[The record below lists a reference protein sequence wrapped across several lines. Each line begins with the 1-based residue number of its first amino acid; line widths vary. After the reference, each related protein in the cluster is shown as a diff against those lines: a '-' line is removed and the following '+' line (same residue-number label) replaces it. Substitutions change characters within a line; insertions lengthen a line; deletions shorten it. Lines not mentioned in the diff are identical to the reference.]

1 MTITI
6 TAAQDGR
13 TVRGVLRQDL
23 LVSAALLGLLKRREG
38 ALLLNGAPVFTNAV
52 LRAGDVLTVDL
63 SDPAGA
69 GGVPPVPMELEIPYE
84 DEDLLIVN
92 KAAPLAVH
100 PSSFAPGEPTLANGL
115 AHYLGGGRP
124 FHPVS
129 RLDRGTTG
137 LMTVAKSQ
145 YIHNLLRQQLHTDRF
160 YREYRGIAIGA
171 PPAEAGRIELP
182 IARAEGSPI
191 KRCTAA
197 GGAEALTE
205 YQVLCQRGE
214 LTLLR
219 LTPRTGR
226 THQLRVHLAAI
237 GCPLLG
243 DWLYGTED
251 TERIGRPALHA
262 ALLRLRHPL
271 TGEALSLAA
280 ALPADM
286 ARFFPDWREEQ
297 ALFDMFQTRPEGS

>member
-13 TVRGVLRQDL
+13 TVRRVLRQDL
-23 LVSAALLGLLKRREG
+23 LVSATLLGRLKRREG

-52 LRAGDVLTVDL
+52 LRAGDVLTVEL

-160 YREYRGIAIGA
+160 YREYRRSYGDA
-171 PPAEAGRIELP
+171 PE
-182 IARAEGSPI
+182 
-191 KRCTAA
+191 
-197 GGAEALTE
+197 
-205 YQVLCQRGE
+205 
-214 LTLLR
+214 
-219 LTPRTGR
+219 
-226 THQLRVHLAAI
+226 
-237 GCPLLG
+237 
-243 DWLYGTED
+243 
-251 TERIGRPALHA
+251 IGRAHV
-262 ALLRLRHPL
+262 
-271 TGEALSLAA
+271 
-280 ALPADM
+280 
-286 ARFFPDWREEQ
+286 
-297 ALFDMFQTRPEGS
+297 